1 MAASRSIGGD
11 CVLWLKVLE
20 SLRDHLRAAK
30 IADDVILGGYNP
42 RNVRPNPK
50 GKGLIYLMRDRER
63 PASEDLVQ
71 DTSVQISLDTW
82 VQSDD
87 KNLTVGYEALARLEN
102 AVMDALRRYEKETT
116 YIADGVQLM
125 RVRMIETGGDDG
137 SVRPLV
143 GSRTSLEIIVY
154 EET

>member
-11 CVLWLKVLE
+11 GMLWLKVLE
-20 SLRDHLRAAK
+20 SLRDYLRAAK

-71 DTSVQISLDTW
+71 
-82 VQSDD
+82 SDD

-102 AVMDALRRYEKETT
+102 AVMDALRRYEETVT
-116 YIADGVQLM
+116 WVADGVQLLQL
-125 RVRMIETGGDDG
+125 RITETAGDGD

-143 GSRTSLEIIVY
+143 GSRCALEVIVY
-154 EET
+154 VEK